1 MSQPTNE
8 QAPVAAVETATQTA
22 VTPAVEVTSPPVT
35 NTPEAD
41 YQSARAALKNSPAA
55 KTETPSP
62 VEAVS
67 LSTPTPE
74 QPAALPA
81 EEQAQPEIPAEP
93 KVESEPEERILPN
106 RIATKQWDRMTQ
118 EAIALLPKL
127 QKENAKTTIADA
139 YFLVE
144 KRHAEIAANEPP
156 PPAPSVDPVR
166 NLSDQV
172 AEIDENLERMA
183 EEETLFGPEQAKL
196 VQQRSDLAAKLAV
209 ERLKQEQAIERQN
222 TQTEDAFAQSKTKAV
237 QKYPSLA
244 INEDMPI
251 SQLAA
256 ETQALVRQLQN
267 PNHPKHSLLSEP
279 QGPIEVADMA
289 ATTLATKL
297 SKLNRTT
304 VDAELSALKGSL
316 KPQPAPT
323 APAAPKITPTSG
335 ALSPAPTPPAPT
347 LKDFLNSPD
356 SMKGESIEA
365 KLAEMRR
372 TRKPSLSF

>member
-1 MSQPTNE
+1 MSQTIQG
-8 QAPVAAVETATQTA
+8 QAPAAAVEPATQTA
-22 VTPAVEVTSPPVT
+22 VTPVEATPPPITS
-35 NTPEAD
+35 TPEAD

-55 KTETPSP
+55 KPETPAP
-62 VEAVS
+62 VEAVPP
-67 LSTPTPE
+67 STPTPE
-74 QPAALPA
+74 QPAASTA
-81 EEQAQPEIPAEP
+81 DETARPEIPAEP
-93 KVESEPEERILPN
+93 KVESEPEDRLLPGRIS
-106 RIATKQWDRMTQ
+106 TKQFNPMEQ
-118 EAIALLPKL
+118 EAIALLREMRKEDPKA
-127 QKENAKTTIADA
+127 NIADA
-139 YFLVE
+139 YHLVE
-144 KRHAEIAANEPP
+144 KRQAEIAATA
-156 PPAPSVDPVR
+156 PAPSVDPVE
-166 NLSDQV
+166 NLNDQV
-172 AEIDENLERMA
+172 AEIDEKLEQMA

-222 TQTEDAFAQSKTKAV
+222 TQTEDAFSQSKAQAV

-279 QGPIEVADMA
+279 HGPIVVADMA
-289 ATTLATKL
+289 ATALATKL
-297 SKLNRTT
+297 AKLNKTT
-304 VDAELSALKGSL
+304 VDAELSALKGSP
-316 KPQPAPT
+316 KPQPA
-323 APAAPKITPTSG
+323 APAAPAPPKITPTSG